1 MIVGSTGA
9 GRLRTAARKLR
20 YAATVRA
27 NEPDTLRR
35 RQRGR
40 PAAVSAAADKLRLT
54 LDAREILT
62 LRQILAVPQVTLP
75 VAQAATV
82 RITAKA
88 THPPACELEPVLTPM
103 TAFP

>member
-20 YAATVRA
+20 YAAIAWA

-75 VAQAATV
+75 VV
-82 RITAKA
+82 GG
-88 THPPACELEPVLTPM
+88 V
-103 TAFP
+103 